1 MVPFQIEIEWQNTL
15 VNLIAEQLDNLA
27 DEEGY
32 IRFDVRNARR
42 GSVIFVSMEHQPPML
57 EDSQSQDSHFESL
70 YYSQQYTAF
79 SFDETFVAGEIVCI
93 GRAIREHFAAG
104 YFLSGTQTLL
114 L

>member
-1 MVPFQIEIEWQNTL
+1 MVPFQIEIEWQNTP

-42 GSVIFVSMEHQPPML
+42 RAVIFVGMEHQPPIL
-57 EDSQSQDSHFESL
+57 ENSQGQESHFESL
-70 YYSQQYTAF
+70 HYSQQYAAF
-79 SFDETFVAGEIVCI
+79 SFDETFVAGEIVSI

-104 YFLSGTQTLL
+104 YFLSGAQTLL